1 LPSSFGEGVRYAELT
16 VFLKKD
22 QRGIGLRIKNI
33 DERLVIR
40 SFSDWFDNSRAM
52 LQANDVILAINNHDA
67 KEVSRAG
74 RE

>member
-1 LPSSFGEGVRYAELT
+1 VRYAELT

-22 QRGIGLRIKNI
+22 PRGIGLRIKNI
-33 DERLVIR
+33 DGRLVIR